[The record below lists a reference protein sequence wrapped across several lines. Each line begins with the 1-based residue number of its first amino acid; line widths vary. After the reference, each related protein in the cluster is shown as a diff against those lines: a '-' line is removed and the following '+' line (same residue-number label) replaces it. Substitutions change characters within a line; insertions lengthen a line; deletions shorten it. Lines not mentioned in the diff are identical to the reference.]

1 MKFIDCSACI
11 GYGGINREIVNHE
24 NYVVMEK
31 VKEPKDAKELL
42 AEMDFCGIDKAIV
55 YHQSMKDVSV
65 HYGNAKIIEEV
76 KTDKQRLV
84 ASMSILPAITDTEF
98 SVENLDKYIKDN
110 NIFGVR
116 VFPRLQRYMTD
127 KITMGEVFDYLTQIK
142 MPVYISPDTGWNLV
156 FDTMKEFPDLT
167 AIITNYGLWGSDRY
181 FYPLVNAYKNLY
193 VDSSDFQEIRGI
205 EYFVKKFG
213 DERMLFGT
221 NFPMDNMGGPIA
233 TLIGANVS
241 KESKEKIASGNI
253 ERLMSEVKL

>member
-1 MKFIDCSACI
+1 MRFIDCSACL
-11 GYGGINREIVNHE
+11 GYGGINREIINHE
-24 NYVVMEK
+24 NYAVMEK
-31 VKEPKDAKELL
+31 VKEPKDAGEIL
-42 AEMDFCGIDKAIV
+42 AEMDFNGIDKAIV

-65 HYGNAKIIEEV
+65 YYGNSKIIEEV
-76 KTDKQRLV
+76 KLNKQRLV

-98 SVENLDKYIKDN
+98 SVENLDKYIKEN

-142 MPVYISPDTGWNLV
+142 MPVYISPDMGWDLV
-156 FDTMKEFPDLT
+156 FDTMKDFPKLT

-221 NFPMDNMGGPIA
+221 NFPMDNMGGPIT
-233 TLIGANVS
+233 TLLGANIS
-241 KESKEKIASGNI
+241 QDSKEKIASGNI
-253 ERLMSEVKL
+253 ERLMSEVVL